1 MLGEHVKLT
10 LKVIRFNN
18 RPPERQMSHTW
29 TEQGGTLGRNS
40 GNDWV
45 LPDTQRFLSSQHAV
59 IEYRDGEYFIRD
71 TSTNGVFINQNKAP
85 LGKNYVVALHE
96 GDLVRMGL
104 YELEAAFSHTGEAA
118 TPAAVAIAPGWD
130 GGAGEWEKDP
140 FDFLQPGGA
149 DRQAKEAE
157 RAQPIPSNVADN
169 AFYIPDIV
177 TPEPADA
184 ADKKAALPRGDA
196 SALPAN
202 WWEDP
207 AAQAAPATPPQ
218 QKPVPVTDNKPEA
231 EAGADDLDPFFAA
244 IAPLPKPAEETP
256 VPPVKPR
263 PPPVSAPPSAIGNSD
278 ALRQFLQGAGIQDH
292 GKQTA
297 IQGAQ
302 DMESL
307 GRLFRIAIQG
317 TLDALHARA
326 EIKSAMRMD
335 VTTIQRIGNNPL
347 KFSVTADDALSR
359 LLASRTEA
367 YLPPEQALLEAFDD
381 IRAHQLAVI
390 AGVQAALTQVL
401 KRFDPT
407 LLVQRLEKHNPVSAN
422 IPIQRQAKLWEL
434 FEELYTTLEQECQ
447 DDFQRLF
454 GLEFAE
460 AYDAQIVK
468 LKGEQKHG

>member
-1 MLGEHVKLT
+1 VELT

-18 RPPERQMSHTW
+18 RPSERPMSHTW
-29 TEQGGTLGRNS
+29 TERSGTVGRNA

-45 LPDTQRFLSSQHAV
+45 LPDTQRFLSGQHAAV
-59 IEYRDGEYFIRD
+59 EYREGEYFIRD
-71 TSTNGVFINQNKAP
+71 TSTNGVFINQSKTP
-85 LGKNYVVALHE
+85 LGKNNVLALHE
-96 GDLVRMGL
+96 GDQIRMGL
-104 YELEAAFSHTGEAA
+104 YELEAGFAYAA
-118 TPAAVAIAPGWD
+118 GVAAPVAPAIAPDW
-130 GGAGEWEKDP
+130 GGGDWEKDP

-149 DRQAKEAE
+149 DRPDKEAQ
-157 RAQPIPSNVADN
+157 RGQPIPFNVADN

-177 TPEPADA
+177 APEPLA
-184 ADKKAALPRGDA
+184 AEDKKAAPQGGDA

-202 WWEDP
+202 WWEAPSDKP
-207 AAQAAPATPPQ
+207 VEEAPA
-218 QKPVPVTDNKPEA
+218 
-231 EAGADDLDPFFAA
+231 
-244 IAPLPKPAEETP
+244 
-256 VPPVKPR
+256 PPVKPR
-263 PPPVSAPPSAIGNSD
+263 PPPPAAVPLPTLDNPTVDNND
-278 ALRQFLQGAGIQDH
+278 ALRLFLQGAGIQDT

-297 IQGAQ
+297 IQGTQ
-302 DMESL
+302 DLESL

-347 KFSVTADDALSR
+347 KFSVTADDALNR
-359 LLASRTEA
+359 LLSPRSEA

-401 KRFDPT
+401 KRFDPA

-422 IPIQRQAKLWEL
+422 IPIQRQAKLWDL

-460 AYDAQIVK
+460 AYDAQIAK
-468 LKGEQKHG
+468 LKGGQEHG